1 MELFLVGQGRSG
13 QLRADGAAFSISC
26 GAYTKQLTP
35 AHPRISDD
43 PVLVRIAYGEKS
55 LGRLARSLGGEW
67 DAGVKLWNIQY
78 GKIKGTEL
86 EGHMVEDAK

>member
-1 MELFLVGQGRSG
+1 LGKAVRVSFGLMGRLFLFLAVP
-13 QLRADGAAFSISC
+13 
-26 GAYTKQLTP
+26 YTKQLPP
-35 AHPRISDD
+35 AHPRIEDD
-43 PVLVRIAYGEKS
+43 DLVRVRSAYGEKS